1 MTDTPRGLIVFHT
14 VEGQTAKITERIAS
28 VLRDGRVEV
37 DIADAGTAPM
47 PGGYDLV
54 VVGDSIHA
62 VHHSTALKRYLKR
75 HATVLNESSSAL
87 FQVSLTSVNP
97 DAEHTAAARAIVDE
111 LLVKTGYTP
120 RLVAMF
126 AGALPYS
133 KYGWLKRRIM
143 RRIVRHEGGDT
154 DMTHDYEYTDWGAVD
169 QFARDV
175 LAMQQSRTEP

>member
-28 VLRDGRVEV
+28 VLRDGRVAV
-37 DIADAGTAPM
+37 DVVDAGTAPM

-62 VHHSTALKRYLKR
+62 VHHSAALTRYLKR
-75 HATVLNESSSAL
+75 HSTVLSELPSAL

-97 DAEHTAAARAIVDE
+97 DDEHTAAARTVVDE
-111 LLVKTGYTP
+111 LLAKTGFRP

-143 RRIVRHEGGDT
+143 RSIVRREGGDT

-175 LAMQQSRTEP
+175 LAMQQSRSEP